1 MPTLTERKCKITCK
15 RISFVQSL
23 KKKKAGFS
31 KDTLSSKKKQKS
43 TLPSVGDVKGESKEL
58 KMPLEQITGK

>member
-1 MPTLTERKCKITCK
+1 MQKDQLCTVPK
-15 RISFVQSL
+15 